1 MRSVLLILFAGLTL
15 LNTSC
20 YPSGPE
26 YYSDFD
32 LVITNYN
39 DTYNFGA
46 KNTYYM
52 PDQIP
57 KLDGDTASQD
67 FVDAVY
73 SAQILAIIEQNM
85 TERGYQRV
93 DGDQD
98 PDVLLTVS
106 ALTITTVG
114 VDCGWWGYYGG
125 WWGYPYYPYY
135 GGCYYPVAY
144 SYETGTLFI
153 TLFDKDGLP
162 GSPAQVIGA
171 EWEVGINAL
180 LEGSTADL
188 AQRILTN
195 VNQAFDQSPYIQSN

>member
-1 MRSVLLILFAGLTL
+1 MRNPLIILFTGLTL

-20 YPSGPE
+20 YPGGPE

-39 DTYNFGA
+39 DMYDFGS
-46 KNTYYM
+46 KKTNYM

-57 KLDGDTASQD
+57 KIDGDTASHD
-67 FVDAVY
+67 FVDAAY
-73 SAQILAIIEQNM
+73 AAQIIAIIEQNM

-93 DGDQD
+93 GENDN
-98 PDVLLTVS
+98 PDVLLTSS

-114 VDCGWWGYYGG
+114 VDCGWWGYWGG

-153 TLFDKDGLP
+153 TLWDKDGLP
-162 GSPAQVIGA
+162 NAPEQVVNA
-171 EWEVGINAL
+171 EWSVGINAL
-180 LEGSTADL
+180 MEGGPADL
-188 AQRILTN
+188 AQRTLKSI
-195 VNQAFDQSPYIQSN
+195 NQAFDQSPYVQSN